1 MKKIISIM
9 LTAIILSLSFLCVGA
24 SATDVTKTEK
34 LLDDIATTKSV
45 KIDFEDDAFEND
57 IINIKNV
64 EVSAKITEADGVEDV
79 KIAASAKVL
88 FFKVKLLVTEGKVY
102 AYIPLIRCKIDV
114 SAILGEDFDLL
125 EPAKELMAFL
135 ESDFI
140 EYLVLTKSGE
150 KEIEGYGKVYTEE
163 FKVDIEAVIKA
174 LVEDGTLEVPEDM
187 DISNLT
193 LEEILALMDDADEF
207 AKVIRAAESFR
218 GEFIYK
224 DDALVN
230 AIINM
235 VDEEGE
241 AVETD
246 VAEILP
252 FAIESITS
260 DVDEGVFK
268 EPVLYFNLTNL
279 FSGIIGKLAGAL

>member
-114 SAILGEDFDLL
+114 SAILGEDLDLL

>member
-9 LTAIILSLSFLCVGA
+9 LTAVIFSLSFLCVGA
-24 SATDVTKTEK
+24 SADEATKTEE
-34 LLDDIATTKSV
+34 LLNDIATTKSI

-88 FFKVKLLVTEGKVY
+88 FFKVKLLISEGKIY
-102 AYIPLIRCKIDV
+102 AYIPLLRIKIDITSV
-114 SAILGEDFDLL
+114 LGEDIELL
-125 EPAKELMAFL
+125 EPAKELMAFV
-135 ESDFI
+135 ESDFL
-140 EYLVLTKSGE
+140 EYLVLTDSGE
-150 KEIEGYGKVYTEE
+150 KDVDGYGKVYTEE
-163 FKVDIEAVIKA
+163 FKVDIEGVIKA

-193 LEEILALMDDADEF
+193 LEEILVLMDDADEF
-207 AKVIRAAESFR
+207 VKVIKAAESFR
-218 GEFIYK
+218 AEFIYR

-230 AIINM
+230 AIINT
-235 VDEEGE
+235 VDENG
-241 AVETD
+241 ADVETD
-246 VAEILP
+246 IADVFP

-260 DVDEGVFK
+260 DVDESVFK
-268 EPVLYFNLTNL
+268 EPVLYFNLTSL
-279 FSGIIGKLAGAL
+279 FSGIIGKLAGTF

>member
-24 SATDVTKTEK
+24 SATEVTKTEK

-114 SAILGEDFDLL
+114 SAILGEDLDLL

>member
-9 LTAIILSLSFLCVGA
+9 LAAVILSLSFLCVGA
-24 SATDVTKTEK
+24 SAEEVTKTEK
-34 LLDDIATTKSV
+34 LLSDIATTKSI

-102 AYIPLIRCKIDV
+102 AYIPLIRCKIDIT
-114 SAILGEDFDLL
+114 AILGEDIELL

-135 ESDFI
+135 ESDFL

-150 KEIEGYGKVYTEE
+150 KELEGYGKVYTEE
-163 FKVDIEAVIKA
+163 FKVNIEGVIKG

-187 DISNLT
+187 DISNMT

-207 AKVIRAAESFR
+207 IKVIKAAESFR

-230 AIINM
+230 AVINT
-235 VDEEGE
+235 VDEDGE
-241 AVETD
+241 DVETD
-246 VAEILP
+246 VAEVFP
-252 FAIESITS
+252 FAIEAITS

-268 EPVLYFNLTNL
+268 EPVLYFNLTSL
-279 FSGIIGKLAGAL
+279 FSGLVGKLAGAF

>member
-1 MKKIISIM
+1 MKKTISIM
-9 LTAIILSLSFLCVGA
+9 LAAVILSLSFLCVGA
-24 SATDVTKTEK
+24 SDEEITKTEK
-34 LLDDIATTKSV
+34 LLNDIATTKSI

-64 EVSAKITEADGVEDV
+64 EVSAKITETDGVEDV

-88 FFKVKLLVTEGKVY
+88 FFKVKLLITEGKVY

-114 SAILGEDFDLL
+114 TEILGEDVELL
-125 EPAKELMAFL
+125 EPAKELMSFL

-150 KEIEGYGKVYTEE
+150 KETEGYGKVYTEE
-163 FKVDIEAVIKA
+163 FKVDIEGVIKG

-187 DISNLT
+187 DISNMT
-193 LEEILALMDDADEF
+193 LDEILALMDDAEEVI
-207 AKVIRAAESFR
+207 KVIKAAESFR
-218 GEFIYK
+218 AVFVYK

-230 AIINM
+230 AVINT
-235 VDEEGE
+235 VDEDGDD
-241 AVETD
+241 VETD
-246 VAEILP
+246 IAEVFP

-260 DVDEGVFK
+260 DVDESVFK
-268 EPVLYFNLTNL
+268 EPVLYFNFTSL
-279 FSGIIGKLAGAL
+279 FSGIVGKLAGSF